1 MPHYLYRTEGFI
13 VASRPTGEGSRVL
26 DLVTERLGRLPV
38 LAQGSRELRSKLR
51 YQLSDLSFINATLV
65 RGREIWRLV
74 GVEPII
80 GLDSARLLAASS
92 CRVLLA
98 RLALLLRRL
107 LVTNELSAE
116 PQIYAEVRAA
126 VNFLTRHDLS
136 AVEREQYE
144 VAAVWRLLAKLGYG
158 RRTTTLEK
166 ILSPENWNHD
176 LLAVTAICQSEAV
189 ASINEALYHS
199 QL

>member
-144 VAAVWRLLAKLGYG
+144 VAARLRAF
-158 RRTTTLEK
+158 
-166 ILSPENWNHD
+166 
-176 LLAVTAICQSEAV
+176 A
-189 ASINEALYHS
+189 
-199 QL
+199 